1 VVEATLS
8 DRLLVFVCT
17 YNERANL
24 PRLVEDILTV
34 APLAQLLVI
43 DDGSPDGTGQWAAD
57 EAGRRP
63 SLHLMQRGAKLGL
76 GTAIK
81 AGLTYA
87 LEQGYDY
94 AINLDAD
101 YSHDPS
107 QIPVLLGAA
116 IESQADLV
124 IGSRYVEG
132 GGLRNCSWR
141 RHLVSRAA
149 NIYARAIV
157 GWKIRDCSSAYRCYR
172 VAGLRRVEL
181 SKIECV
187 GYGFLEEI
195 LWAIL
200 RSSGIVIERPIIY
213 TEREHG
219 ESKISLKEATGTL
232 GVLHR
237 LALSRFRK
245 SSRVKE

>member
-1 VVEATLS
+1 M
-8 DRLLVFVCT
+8 CT
-17 YNERANL
+17 YNELANL
-24 PRLVEDILTV
+24 PRLVEEISAAV
-34 APLAQLLVI
+34 PLAKLLVI
-43 DDGSPDGTGQWAAD
+43 DDGSPDGTGDWAAE
-57 EAGRRP
+57 EALRRP
-63 SLHLMQRGAKLGL
+63 QLHLLQRGSKLGL

-81 AGLTYA
+81 AGLAYA
-87 LEQGYDY
+87 AEQDYDY

-101 YSHDPS
+101 FSHDPAK
-107 QIPVLLGAA
+107 IPDLLNAA
-116 IESQADLV
+116 IDSQAALV

-132 GGLRNCSWR
+132 GGLKNCSWR

-149 NIYARAIV
+149 NVYARALV

-172 VAGLRRVEL
+172 VDALQ
-181 SKIECV
+181 KIALTKIQCT

-200 RSSGIVIERPIIY
+200 QSGGSVIERPIVY

-232 GVLHR
+232 RVLHC
-237 LALSRFRK
+237 LALSRLRQ
-245 SSRVKE
+245 SSRVTP

>member
-1 VVEATLS
+1 VIETTSSTRV
-8 DRLLVFVCT
+8 LVFVCT

-24 PRLVEDILTV
+24 PQLVEEILTV
-34 APLAQLLVI
+34 IPSAQLLVV
-43 DDGSPDGTGQWAAD
+43 DDGSPDGTGQWAA
-57 EAGRRP
+57 EESQRRP
-63 SLHLMQRGAKLGL
+63 ALNLMQRGAKLGL

-107 QIPVLLGAA
+107 QIPTLLQAA
-116 IESQADLV
+116 METQAALV
-124 IGSRYVEG
+124 IGSRYVKG
-132 GGLRNCSWR
+132 GGFQNCSWR
-141 RHLVSRAA
+141 RHLVSRVA
-149 NIYARAIV
+149 NIYARAVV
-157 GWKIRDCSSAYRCYR
+157 GWKVGDCSSAYRCYR
-172 VAGLRRVEL
+172 VDAMRRIDL
-181 SKIECV
+181 SRVNCV

-200 RSSGIVIERPIIY
+200 QSQGSVIERPIVY

-237 LALSRFRK
+237 LALSRIGIR
-245 SSRVKE
+245 S

>member
-1 VVEATLS
+1 MSSV
-8 DRLLVFVCT
+8 RLLVFVCT
-17 YNERANL
+17 YNERENL
-24 PRLVEDILTV
+24 PSLVEKILAA

-43 DDGSPDGTGQWAAD
+43 DDGSPDGTGDWAAE
-57 EAGRRP
+57 EALRRP
-63 SLHLMQRGAKLGL
+63 QLHLLQRGAKLGL

-81 AGLTYA
+81 AGLTHA
-87 LEQGYDY
+87 MKHGYDY

-101 YSHDPS
+101 FSHDPA
-107 QIPVLLGAA
+107 QIPNLHNTA
-116 IESQADLV
+116 IDSQAALV

-132 GGLRNCSWR
+132 GGLKNCSWR
-141 RHLVSRAA
+141 RHIVSRAA

-172 VAGLRRVEL
+172 VDALQKIVL
-181 SKIECV
+181 SKIECA

-195 LWAIL
+195 LWAIIQ
-200 RSSGIVIERPIIY
+200 SGGSVIESPIVY

-232 GVLHR
+232 KVLHR
-237 LALSRFRK
+237 LALSRLRQ
-245 SSRVKE
+245 SSRVIP